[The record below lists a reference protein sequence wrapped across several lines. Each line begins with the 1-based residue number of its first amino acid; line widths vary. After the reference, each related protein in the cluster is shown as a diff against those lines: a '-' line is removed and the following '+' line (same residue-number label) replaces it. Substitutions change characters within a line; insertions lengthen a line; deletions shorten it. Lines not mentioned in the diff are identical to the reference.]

1 MLEFSWR
8 KRDKNNVPVMS
19 AKEMDELA
27 ELLINDYKPA
37 LIKEPQPINYEH
49 FLEVYLG
56 VNLQYTDITADASIL
71 GMIAFDDGR
80 VPVYDNEVGREKSI
94 EITEGTV
101 LIDNH
106 LLASDKV
113 GRLRFTALHEG
124 GGHWW
129 CHRGVYAKNKGQLSL
144 DFIDNQ
150 HRQSVIKC
158 RVNSVEN
165 FAYRRHTTSEDWME
179 YQADYMASAIA
190 MPKTPFKAVAQQ
202 VLSHAGITN
211 KRVIIGEDSETDL
224 FAMREF
230 PSFVA
235 DIFKV
240 SRQAAEIKLKNF
252 GFIKDRKTIKQEVD
266 QYSFFY

>member
-8 KRDKNNVPVMS
+8 KKDKNNVPVMS
-19 AKEMDELA
+19 AKEMDGLA

-49 FLEVYLG
+49 FLELYLE
-56 VNLQYTDITADASIL
+56 VNLQYTDITADETIL
-71 GMIAFDDGR
+71 GMIAFDDGK
-80 VPVYDNEVGREKSI
+80 VQVYDSELGSEKSI
-94 EITEGTV
+94 EITEGSV
-101 LIDNH
+101 ILDNH

-129 CHRGVYAKNKGQLSL
+129 CHRGVYSKNKGQLSL

-150 HRQSVIKC
+150 HKQSIIKC

-190 MPKTPFKAVAQQ
+190 MPKTPFKVVAEQI
-202 VLSHAGITN
+202 LNRAGIRN
-211 KRVIIGEDSETDL
+211 KRIVIGEDGETDL
-224 FAMREF
+224 FAKRDF
-230 PSFVA
+230 PLFIA
-235 DIFKV
+235 DIFGV

-252 GFIKDRKTIKQEVD
+252 GYIKDMKIAKQEVL
-266 QYSFFY
+266 QCFFF